1 MAKVKLLING
11 KDYSDYAEG
20 IDAFEYAIN
29 LTEDGAIERGSSN
42 QLKVTGKL
50 YELIYDRFFANPC
63 EGRKELLKAT
73 FQVDCQGTKIN
84 IPMELPAV
92 GIDIC
97 LNECEAN
104 IVFRSTKVENEKYN
118 CLKSQT
124 NYHTQG
130 GKSNGFADWIINQA
144 RNYKMVYCQDYTSI
158 TYILLTS
165 YTSIKLIVDSLQ
177 ALCKVLSAVWNFFGG
192 DWDCGKYFDQ
202 LENAVIG
209 CNHYHD
215 VILVKDIFEYN
226 LQRCGLEFESSI
238 LKNDPTY
245 KNVALEAAIDGEG
258 FFIQN
263 CKDSDTQFNEAN
275 AENLNLLQL
284 ATKLQPVFNAE
295 FRIKN
300 GKFIFERKDY
310 FYKNLPTLFN
320 LDTEYNLGNLDDCP
334 NFQFNDQ
341 KLCAYWRLDYL
352 NDFMDAMG
360 NKMLTEYNEIVEW
373 NEGNYNEDNKGE
385 CRNDVTFSPARFSN
399 DLYIAKIFGAVLLT
413 NLRGDDN
420 LGIFETGSCDF
431 THAQIITD
439 GQLTAPK
446 LIVIDPTK
454 PVINCYECNF
464 VGAIKKRLWPNN
476 VVFKGSAY
484 PIHDGVWDYNY
495 PMKGQ
500 QLYDNFHFID
510 DPKGKEAR
518 YIDLEDVVW
527 TPRNFCE
534 AVNLIF
540 ENELSLNIESNKFGG
555 SHPKNITINFKECKI
570 KLGGLSYKCQA

>member
-1 MAKVKLLING
+1 MVKLLYGG
-11 KDYSDYAEG
+11 KDYSDYADG
-20 IDAFEYAIN
+20 LDSFDYTIN
-29 LTEDGAIERGSSN
+29 LTDDGAIERAASS
-42 QLKVTGKL
+42 QLKATGKL
-50 YELIYDRFFANPC
+50 YQLIYETFFMNAC
-63 EGRKELLKAT
+63 EGRRAILKFT
-73 FQVDCQGTKIN
+73 IRKICDGQN
-84 IPMELPAV
+84 IDIPMELPAL

-97 LNECEAN
+97 FSDCVAN
-104 IVFRSTKVENEKYN
+104 IVLRSTKAENEKYN

-124 NYHTQG
+124 NYHR
-130 GKSNGFADWIINQA
+130 KNGFEAWITAQK
-144 RNYKMVYCQDYTSI
+144 RNYKMIYCQDYTAI
-158 TYILLTS
+158 TYVLLTS

-177 ALCKVLSAVWNFFGG
+177 ALCKVIDTIGEVFGG
-192 DWDCGKYFDQ
+192 SWDCGKYFDQ

-215 VILVKDIFEYN
+215 VIRLQDIFTYN
-226 LQRCGLEFESSI
+226 CNRCGLEFESSI
-238 LKNDPTY
+238 LVNDPVY
-245 KNVALEAAIDGEG
+245 KNTALESAIEGEG

-263 CKDSDTQFNEAN
+263 CKDNDTQFNEEN

-284 ATKLQPVFNAE
+284 ATKLNTPFNAE

-300 GKFIFERKDY
+300 NKFIFERKDY
-310 FYKNLPTLFN
+310 FYNNLPTLLN
-320 LDTEYNLGNLDDCP
+320 LDVEHAAGRLDDCP

-341 KLCAYWRLDYL
+341 KLCAYWKLSYL

-360 NKMLTEYNEIVEW
+360 NKSLGMYGEIVEW
-373 NEGNYNEDNKGE
+373 NEGNENEDNKGE
-385 CRNDVTFSPARFSN
+385 CRVDVQFGATRFSH
-399 DLYIAKIFGAVLLT
+399 DTYIAKIFGAVLLA

-446 LIVIDPTK
+446 LIVIDPDK

-464 VGAIKKRLWPNN
+464 VGAIKTRLWPNN

-484 PIHDGVWDYNY
+484 PIHDGIWDYNY

-500 QLYDNFHFID
+500 QLYDRFHHID
-510 DPKGKEAR
+510 DPKSKESR
-518 YIDLEDVVW
+518 FIDVEDVVW
-527 TPRNFCE
+527 QPRNFCE
-534 AVNLIF
+534 AVNLIL
-540 ENELSLNIESNKFGG
+540 ENELSLNVESAKFGG

-570 KLGGLSYKCQA
+570 KLGGLSYKCQE